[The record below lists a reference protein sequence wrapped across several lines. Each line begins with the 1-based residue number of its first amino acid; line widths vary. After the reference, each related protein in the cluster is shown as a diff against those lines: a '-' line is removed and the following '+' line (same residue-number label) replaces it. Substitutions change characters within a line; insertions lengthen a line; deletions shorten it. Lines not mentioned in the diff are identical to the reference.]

1 MPPPSN
7 VALTA
12 LDDDAGQG
20 VGLSIPRLRSAEFC
34 ALSIETPLP
43 ASSGDVVPMPPDVV
57 VPDCAE
63 QGAMPGAMVASIKAV
78 RKSLVRTPAT
88 RECCGRNATRNSQRR
103 STGLEQRYASGKA
116 PASPRPAGTAAAETV
131 QGAVREAA
139 NVAEPGQPLDLGF
152 RQRRHQLDGS
162 AHCESVSRR

>member
-20 VGLSIPRLRSAEFC
+20 IGLSIPRLRSAEFC
-34 ALSIETPLP
+34 ALSIETPVP

-57 VPDCAE
+57 VPEVMAPDCAE
-63 QGAMPGAMVASIKAV
+63 QGAMPGAMVASINAV

-88 RECCGRNATRNSQRR
+88 RE
-103 STGLEQRYASGKA
+103 
-116 PASPRPAGTAAAETV
+116 
-131 QGAVREAA
+131 
-139 NVAEPGQPLDLGF
+139 
-152 RQRRHQLDGS
+152 
-162 AHCESVSRR
+162 